1 MPTRTQETVLAIP
14 TADLKWREF
23 EKKKSQKVEIS
34 TVEFLAEGKACK
46 AIFWPTPSL
55 KQRIIDGS
63 EFSLQQRTLI
73 SAATVLHCKEEHLDK
88 QCNCI
93 FLYLFTDMLT

>member
-46 AIFWPTPSL
+46 AIF
-55 KQRIIDGS
+55 
-63 EFSLQQRTLI
+63 
-73 SAATVLHCKEEHLDK
+73 
-88 QCNCI
+88 
-93 FLYLFTDMLT
+93 